1 MKKNEYEKQKAFL
14 EWMKELEP
22 EELPER
28 MEKKIHKA
36 VMKKIRAGKQK
47 EKKHLKVRKWVIAAA
62 SVIVV
67 VGAVPMT
74 IYAASNRHMFE
85 VFVNDKRM
93 EEYADTE
100 RIIGIPLAEGEQLD
114 IPEIVIDSQIVDK
127 NSFDDFMYFSKLSDV
142 VIEEEIPSMVM
153 GMNTMVIFT
162 TSETNGWYLKKGDT
176 LEVKYNIDG
185 TYNYGDGTGEVMIFG
200 YIFNKQYHE
209 VSNDKA
215 TEFCFNFEA
224 TEDGIYYPTIQN
236 AAIGYVKITD
246 GQVKVK

>member
-22 EELPER
+22 EELPKR

-36 VMKKIRAGKQK
+36 VIKKIRAGKQK
-47 EKKHLKVRKWVIAAA
+47 EKKHLKVRKWAIATA

-74 IYAASNRHMFE
+74 IYAASNRHLFK

-93 EEYADTE
+93 EGYADTE
-100 RIIGIPLAEGEQLD
+100 KIIGIPLIEGEQLD
-114 IPEIVIDSQIVDK
+114 IPEMVIDSQIVDK
-127 NSFDDFMYFSKLSDV
+127 NSFDESDYYSSVSDV
-142 VIEEEIPSMVM
+142 EIKKSIPEMVM
-153 GMNTMVIFT
+153 GQSAMVIFT
-162 TSETNGWYLKKGDT
+162 TSETNGWHLKKGDT